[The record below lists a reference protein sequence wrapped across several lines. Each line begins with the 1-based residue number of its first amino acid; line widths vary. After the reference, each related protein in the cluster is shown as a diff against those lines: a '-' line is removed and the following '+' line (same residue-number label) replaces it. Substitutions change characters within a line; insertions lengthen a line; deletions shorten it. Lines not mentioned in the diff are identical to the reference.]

1 MNKHL
6 SIEKG
11 VETKS
16 SLKQLQLIQSCHT
29 QQGNRATATGRNSKE
44 VKWEGF
50 IVGEEGGEGWG

>member
-11 VETKS
+11 VETKN
-16 SLKQLQLIQSCHT
+16 SLKQLQLIQSGHT
-29 QQGNRATATGRNSKE
+29 QQGNRATAAGRNSKE